1 MSRTSVAQRRH
12 KAPKTVLTLGA
23 HGAAAAAVS
32 ADEPTE
38 WIVSRIS
45 DWRYSDNEHAAA
57 ALFGCAMRPD
67 MFELVWEQTGS
78 SSVRT
83 WQSVSDLTGGYASR
97 MLKKLLRKEYFS
109 PPVQAA
115 AAGTSKRKGGAP
127 KAPSSKRAKLPAVV
141 AIALDQEQE
150 ALGLRAAAMQSDGA
164 SDKAVPPQQ
173 QQQQQPVL
181 QLSSAAEKMLR
192 SSSTC
197 DATAARTKIKLIVE
211 AALED
216 MSMSNSDVGFFN
228 KLMDLLYPEQVSLPV
243 ENGEPAAVNR
253 APSPATAPA
262 TDGIAAVAQRTE
274 SVAGQKHRT
283 LDRRVSRAVSTATQA
298 TQVLE
303 AASQASCSMEFD
315 RTAD

>member
-1 MSRTSVAQRRH
+1 MRSVAAAG
-12 KAPKTVLTLGA
+12 APSVEEKDSWQV
-23 HGAAAAAVS
+23 AA
-32 ADEPTE
+32 
-38 WIVSRIS
+38 IV

-57 ALFGCAMRPD
+57 ALFGGDKRPD
-67 MFELVWEQTGS
+67 MFELLWEQTGS
-78 SSVRT
+78 SSHRERT
-83 WQSVSDLTGGYASR
+83 WQSVSDLTGGYASQ
-97 MLKKLLRKEYFS
+97 MLQEFLQKEYFS

-150 ALGLRAAAMQSDGA
+150 ALGLRAAAMQPDGA

-181 QLSSAAEKMLR
+181 QLPSAAEKMLR

-253 APSPATAPA
+253 APSTATQASPVIAATAPA
-262 TDGIAAVAQRTE
+262 TDGIAPVAAAAKRTK

-283 LDRRVSRAVSTATQA
+283 LSNRRVSRAVSTATQA
-298 TQVLE
+298 TQLLE
-303 AASQASCSMEFD
+303 ATSQASCSIEFD
-315 RTAD
+315 QSAD